1 MTVDVKARIYENA
14 HLIQIMVA
22 EELDMYQAI
31 GKERELSDCILSS
44 GVTTEFLNKNKLQDL
59 Q

>member
-1 MTVDVKARIYENA
+1 MTVDVKARIY
-14 HLIQIMVA
+14 LIQIMVA